1 MGWNQRLEIDCN
13 GETNTQLG
21 ALISVSHFIM
31 ICLIFLQ
38 FYRGLLGI

>member
-1 MGWNQRLEIDCN
+1 MGWNQRLETDCD

-21 ALISVSHFIM
+21 ALVSVSHFIM
-31 ICLIFLQ
+31 LCFIFLQ